1 MPHGQTHVKPGP
13 TKFNPLHFLHPRYWL
28 IWLGLGLLRLIVLL
42 PYNWQ
47 LRIGTLIGQAM
58 KTFAP
63 RRRRIAATNIALC
76 FPDLDARA
84 QKDLVR
90 RNFAAVG
97 IALIETAMSWWES
110 DAQMQQLHRFEGEEH
125 LQQALQQGKGVLL
138 LGGHYTTLEI
148 SGRLMASHTH
158 DLQPIYKP
166 ARNRLFNAMMEKARN
181 RLFDKLLLNTDF
193 RGIVRSLKHNKLV
206 WYAPDQDFGA
216 DQIVFAPFMNIPAV
230 TLTMTARLAK
240 VSGAPVLPFYSQRLP
255 GSQGYLIKLLPP
267 LENFPSGD
275 DVVDATQV
283 NAAIERQVRAAPEQY
298 LWLHRRF
305 KTRPPGEP
313 DFYANK
319 GIHPRKES

>member
-1 MPHGQTHVKPGP
+1 MKPGP
-13 TKFNPLHFLHPRYWL
+13 DKFNPLHFLHPRYWFT
-28 IWLGLGLLRLIVLL
+28 WLGLGLLRLIVLL
-42 PYNWQ
+42 PYGGQ
-47 LRIGTLIGQAM
+47 LCIGALIGKII

-63 RRRRIAATNIALC
+63 RRRRIATTNIALC
-76 FPDLDARA
+76 FPELDSKA
-84 QKDLVR
+84 QGELLQ

-97 IALIETAMSWWES
+97 IALIESAMSWWES
-110 DAQMQQLHRFEGEEH
+110 DEQIQRLHRFEGGEH

-148 SGRLMASHTH
+148 SGRLLASHTH
-158 DLQPIYKP
+158 DLHPIYKP
-166 ARNRLFNAMMEKARN
+166 ARNRLFNAMMENARN
-181 RLFDKLLLNTDF
+181 RLFDNLLLNTDF
-193 RGIVRSLKHNKLV
+193 RGIIRSLRNNKLV

-240 VSGAPVLPFYSQRLP
+240 ISGAPVLPFYSQRMP
-255 GSQGYLIKLLPP
+255 GTQGYLIKVLPP

-275 DVVDATQV
+275 DVADATQV
-283 NAAIERQVRAAPEQY
+283 NATIERQVRAAPEQY

-305 KTRPPGEP
+305 KTRPPGEL

-319 GIHPRKES
+319 GINPPRGS